1 MEQLIVNLPAE
12 LDYTPTRLL
21 EDGEMEL
28 WLVAQNTDECFVT
41 SACSLA
47 A

>member
-21 EDGEMEL
+21 EEGEMEL
-28 WLVAQNTDECFVT
+28 WLVVQNTYECFVT
-41 SACSLA
+41 RACSPA